1 MGMSTG
7 NGTANVTERL
17 SEWVAQASFE
27 DLPRRV
33 TEEAKN
39 QLLSVIAAVHAGH
52 FSDTGRAVSRTV
64 KEWGTGKE
72 ATMIPSGERTSL
84 HNAIFANAALSMA
97 LDYDDYLFAG
107 HTGHSAVLVT
117 LALAE
122 KHGFSGKEF
131 LLAQTL
137 ANEIEGRVGASV
149 LTGPLNGQLWS
160 FIHLIG
166 GALITAKVMG
176 LDKGQIQSAIGIAM
190 LQPPHPL
197 QPGFFGSDAK
207 ALLAAMTAP
216 IGVQAA
222 ELAANGLRGCGEI
235 LDGPQGFVKVF
246 APQPLMGAYNGLGKV
261 WLSDTLCYKIYP
273 GCAYIDTTIDCVL
286 GLARQHSIDAKKV
299 KAVHVAAG
307 PLTLGMEALS
317 AAYLK
322 GPESLPVTLN
332 FTLGYNVAAAIMDRE
347 LTTRQFS
354 RDRIKDAAT
363 WDLANRVSLTLDE
376 GMAQRMRD
384 RALVKTTRDDAGEHF
399 ELDLANVDLATF
411 KMSFGA
417 RVRIEMEDG
426 RTFETEQEIPLGG
439 AGRPSDERRK
449 SVEDKFRRETR
460 YTLRKEKMERAIDL
474 ILHLEQATSA
484 HLRELVRLCCS
495 ERG

>member
-1 MGMSTG
+1 MSTR
-7 NGTANVTERL
+7 NPTERIA
-17 SEWVAQASFE
+17 EWVAQAQFA

-39 QLLSVIAAVHAGH
+39 QILSVIAAVHAGH
-52 FSDTGRAVSRTV
+52 FSEAGRMVSRTI
-64 KEWGTGKE
+64 KEWPSGKE

-84 HNAIFANAALSMA
+84 HNAIFANTALSMA

-122 KHGFSGKEF
+122 KIGISGKDF

-149 LTGPLNGQLWS
+149 LLGPLNGQLWS

-166 GALITAKVMG
+166 SAVITAKLLG
-176 LDKGQIQSAIGIAM
+176 LEKPQIQSAIGIAM
-190 LQPPHPL
+190 MQPNYPL
-197 QPGFFGSDAK
+197 WAGFFGSDAK
-207 ALLAAMTAP
+207 VLMASTTAP
-216 IGVQAA
+216 VGVQAA
-222 ELAANGLRGCGEI
+222 QLAANGLRGGGDIIEGE
-235 LDGPQGFVKVF
+235 QGFLKVF
-246 APQPLMGAYNGLGKV
+246 TPHPLLGALEGFGKV
-261 WLSDTLCYKIYP
+261 WLSDTLCYKVYP
-273 GCAYIDTTIDCVL
+273 GCAYIDAAIDCVL
-286 GLARQHSIDAKKV
+286 ALARQHSIDGKKV
-299 KAVHVAAG
+299 KAVHVAAN
-307 PLTLGMEALS
+307 PLTLAMEALT
-317 AAYLK
+317 APHLK

-332 FTLGYNVAAAIMDRE
+332 FTVGYNVAAALMDRE
-347 LTTRQFS
+347 LTARQFS
-354 RDRIKDAAT
+354 RERIRDKGV
-363 WDLANRVSLTLDE
+363 WDLAGRVQLVLDE
-376 GMAQRMRD
+376 VMAQRMRD
-384 RALVKTTRDDAGEHF
+384 RSLVKSTKDESGEHYH
-399 ELDLANVDLATF
+399 LDLSDMDLGGF

-426 RTFETEQEIPLGG
+426 RTFEAEQEVPFGA
-439 AGRPSDERRK
+439 AGRPFDERRK

-460 YTLRKEKMERAIDL
+460 YTLRKEKMERAVDM
-474 ILHLEQATSA
+474 ILHLEQASSA

>member
-1 MGMSTG
+1 MSTG
-7 NGTANVTERL
+7 NATANVTERL
-17 SEWVAQASFE
+17 AEWVAQARFE

-52 FSDTGRAVSRTV
+52 FSEAGRVVSRTV
-64 KEWGTGKE
+64 KEWGSGKE

-97 LDYDDYLFAG
+97 LDYDDYLFNG
-107 HTGHSAVLVT
+107 HTGHSAVVVT

-122 KHGFSGKEF
+122 KIGFSGKEF

-149 LTGPLNGQLWS
+149 LIGPLDGQLGA

-166 GALITAKVMG
+166 GALITAKLMD
-176 LDKGQIQSAIGIAM
+176 LDKQQIQSALGIAM
-190 LQPPHPL
+190 LQPPRPM
-197 QPGFFGSDAK
+197 QPGLFGSDAK
-207 ALLAAMTAP
+207 TLLAAMTAP

-235 LDGPQGFVKVF
+235 LDGPQGFVETF
-246 APQPLMGAYNGLGKV
+246 AHQPLMGAYDGLGKV
-261 WLSDTLCYKIYP
+261 WLTDTMCYKIYP

-286 GLARQHSIDAKKV
+286 GMARQHSIDGKKV

-317 AAYLK
+317 TAYLK
-322 GPESLPVTLN
+322 GPDSLPVTLN
-332 FTLGYNVAAAIMDRE
+332 FTVGYNVAAAIMDRE
-347 LTTRQFS
+347 LTARQFS

-363 WDLANRVSLTLDE
+363 WELANRVELTLDE

-384 RALVKTTRDDAGEHF
+384 RSLVKSVKDDSGEHF
-399 ELDLANVDLATF
+399 ELDLGNADLSSF
-411 KMSFGA
+411 KTSFGA

-426 RTFETEQEIPLGG
+426 RTFETEQEIPIGG
-439 AGRPSDERRK
+439 AGRPFDERRR

-460 YTLRKEKMERAIDL
+460 YTLRKEKMERAIDM
-474 ILHLEQATSA
+474 ILHLEQASSA